1 MAQYVC
7 DPADHAMKHLLLLFL
22 FLLAVPDM
30 SAQQD
35 HDATIIAYRGLR
47 FACGDSVTPVLRI
60 KNVGSQSMG
69 TCVVETW
76 KNGLVV
82 NSFNWLLDV
91 PALTNEERQ
100 PAMPILAATDG
111 DMLEFHIISVN
122 GVPDEDSTGNVSSFT
137 VGMTPTSCELQ
148 TVEVEVLT
156 DAQPGETAWA
166 IRDELGQVLAQ
177 GGPYANASSTET
189 QWLSL
194 PANVCFGL
202 ELTDAGGDGI
212 TGGHLIVRCNGSEV
226 IQIEGSTFTHE
237 AYEGLHSGTVL
248 GVSEVQSQLSLQLFP
263 VPAHDQVEVR
273 WSAPLSPDQ
282 LHVVDAAGRTVLEMG
297 LAGSAHQTSLDL
309 HELVPGFYTVL
320 LRSQNGVV
328 VEQLLVN

>member
-1 MAQYVC
+1 
-7 DPADHAMKHLLLLFL
+7 MKNLLLLSVLL
-22 FLLAVPDM
+22 FAVPQLH
-30 SAQQD
+30 AQQEY
-35 HDATIIAYRGLR
+35 DATIMAYRGLR

-60 KNVGSQSMG
+60 KNVGSQSMS

-82 NSFNWLLDV
+82 NSFNWQLAM

-100 PAMPILAATDG
+100 PAMPIVAAMEG

-122 GVPDEDSTGNVSSFT
+122 GVPDEDSNGNVASFT
-137 VGMTPTSCELQ
+137 VGMSPTSCGLQ
-148 TVEVEVLT
+148 TLEVEVLT
-156 DAQPGETAWA
+156 DTQPGETAWA

-194 PANVCFGL
+194 PADLCFGL
-202 ELTDAGGDGI
+202 ELTDAGGNGI
-212 TGGHLIVRCNGSEV
+212 TGGHLIVRCNGTEV
-226 IQIEGSTFTHE
+226 IQIEGSTFTYE

-248 GVSEVQSQLSLQLFP
+248 GVSEARSQLSLQLFP
-263 VPAHDQVEVR
+263 VPAHNQVEVH
-273 WSAPLSPDQ
+273 WSAALSPDQ

-297 LAGSAHQTSLDL
+297 LAGSAHQINLDL
-309 HELVPGFYTVL
+309 HELVQGIYTVV
-320 LRSQNGVV
+320 LRTQHGTVV
-328 VEQLLVN
+328 QRLLVN